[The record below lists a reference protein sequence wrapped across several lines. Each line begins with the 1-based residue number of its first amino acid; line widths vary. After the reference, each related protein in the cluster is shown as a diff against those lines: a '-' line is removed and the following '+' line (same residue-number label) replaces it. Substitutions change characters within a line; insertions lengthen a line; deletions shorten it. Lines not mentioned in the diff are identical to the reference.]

1 MATLNRTKPEVHD
14 LKNIR
19 EQIVGYEMEVPL
31 LNGKKR
37 RYINFDNAASTPVL
51 RPVLK
56 TINEFMRWYSSI
68 HRGTGF
74 KSQLCSEIYDE
85 VREIVADFVNV
96 DSSTHAVMFGK
107 NTTEAVNKLA
117 RRFPLTPD
125 SVVLVSK
132 MEHHSNDLPWR
143 SRCSVHHVEIDELG
157 RLSEEDLLYKL
168 KSFGRRVALVSVTG
182 ASNVTGWVN
191 DVNHLAAIC
200 HAHGVP
206 IMVDAAQLAPHRK
219 IDMRD
224 PSDPGHIDFLA
235 FSAHKLYAPFGTGVL
250 IGDKSLFETGA
261 PDIVGGG
268 AVDVVTLERVVW
280 NDPPEREEAGS
291 PNVVGAVALGKV
303 LRVLEQLGMDNIA
316 RHEGQLTKYA
326 LTRMKKIPGV
336 QIYGGTNPKEVA
348 NRMGVITFNVKGL
361 KDSQVA
367 SILNYE
373 GGIGVRHGCF
383 CAHPYIKQLLGVT
396 EEESHQMEMELL
408 RKDRSNLPG
417 AVRISF
423 GIYNSEEEIDIF
435 LDTLAKIARREWKGD
450 YLQDVNT
457 GQFHPRGY
465 HYNFAEYFSLT

>member
-1 MATLNRTKPEVHD
+1 MATLNQAKPKVYD
-14 LKNIR
+14 LKTIR

-51 RPVLK
+51 RPVLD

-96 DSSTHAVMFGK
+96 DSATHAVMFGK

-157 RLSEEDLLYKL
+157 RLSEADLLYKL
-168 KSFGRRVALVSVTG
+168 KSFGRRVALVAVTG

-191 DVNHLAAIC
+191 DVNHLAEIC
-200 HAHGVP
+200 HSHGVP

-219 IDMRD
+219 IDMRE
-224 PSDPGHIDFLA
+224 PSDPGHIDFMA

-268 AVDVVTLERVVW
+268 AVDIVTLERVVW
-280 NDPPEREEAGS
+280 NNPPEREEAGS

-303 LRVLEQLGMDNIA
+303 LGILEQLGMDHIA
-316 RHEGQLTKYA
+316 EHEGRLTGYA
-326 LTRMKKIPGV
+326 LSRMKKIPGV
-336 QIYGGTNPKEVA
+336 RIYGGTDPKNVA
-348 NRMGVITFNVKGL
+348 GRMGVITFNVEGL

-373 GGIGVRHGCF
+373 AGIGVRHGCF

-396 EEESHQMEMELL
+396 EEESHQMERELL

-423 GIYNSEEEIDIF
+423 GIYNNQDEIDIF
-435 LDTLAKIARREWKGD
+435 LEMLAKIARREWEGD
-450 YLQDVNT
+450 YQQDANT

-465 HYNFAEYFSLT
+465 HYNFADYFSLR